1 MSCETMVSESA
12 DVKEAGVV
20 KLSGGARAGII
31 NPMYDC
37 QPAGAQ
43 YAGIG
48 VKDCIPLVHGG
59 QGCSMFV
66 RLLFAQHFKENF
78 DIASTSLH
86 EESAVFGGV
95 KRLEDGVLTLA
106 RRYPDLRVITLITTC
121 STEVIGDDIEGT
133 INLCN
138 RAIKK
143 EFPDRKIHLVPV
155 HTPSFKGSQVSGYDE
170 CVRSMIKTIARKG
183 KPTDKLNIFPG
194 WINPGDVILLK
205 HYLKEMDVDATL
217 FMDTE
222 DFDSPMMPDKTVHTH
237 GRTTVEDIQGSGSAI
252 GSLCLARYEGASAG
266 KFLYEEFETP
276 NHEVN
281 TPYGIKNTDTMLQK
295 ISAITGK
302 EIPESLVK
310 ERGLA
315 LDALADLAHMFF
327 ANKKVAIFGHPDLVF
342 GLAQF
347 CLEVELEPVLLLIG
361 DDQGSKYKKD
371 PRIAELQNSV
381 NFNIEIVHNT
391 DLWELERRIKN
402 KEVDIDLI
410 MGHSKGRYVAIDNNI
425 PMVRVGFPTFDR
437 AGLYRKPTIGY
448 RGAMELGEA
457 IANAM
462 FAHMEYTKN
471 KEWLL
476 NTW

>member
-1 MSCETMVSESA
+1 MSSTCETA
-12 DVKEAGVV
+12 VKEVAEIKVTS
-20 KLSGGARAGII
+20 KKRAGII

-48 VKDCIPLVHGG
+48 IKDCIPLVHGG
-59 QGCSMFV
+59 QGCTMFV

-78 DIASTSLH
+78 DIASSSLH
-86 EESAVFGGV
+86 EELAVFGGN
-95 KRLEDGVLTLA
+95 KRVEEGVLVLA
-106 RRYPDLRVITLITTC
+106 RRYPNLRIIPIITTC
-121 STEVIGDDIEGT
+121 STEVIGDDIEGV
-133 INLCN
+133 INVCD
-138 RAIKK
+138 RALKA
-143 EFPDRKIHLVPV
+143 EFPDREIFLAPV

-170 CVRSMIKTIARKG
+170 CVKSVVKTVAKKKG
-183 KPTDKLNIFPG
+183 TPTESLNIFPG
-194 WINPGDVILLK
+194 WVNPGDVVLLK
-205 HYLKEMDVDATL
+205 HYLKEMDIDAKI

-222 DFDSPMMPDKTVHTH
+222 DFDSPMLPDKSNHTH
-237 GRTTVEDIQGSGSAI
+237 GRTTIEDLQATPNAKATFS
-252 GSLCLARYEGASAG
+252 LARYEGASAG
-266 KFLYEEFETP
+266 EYLQETFQVP
-276 NHEVN
+276 NHLVN
-281 TPYGIKNTDTMLQK
+281 TPYGIRNTDALLRK
-295 ISAITGK
+295 LSEVTGK
-302 EIPESLVK
+302 PIPESLVK

-361 DDQGSKYKKD
+361 DDQGTKYKAD
-371 PRIAELQNSV
+371 PRLEELKNSV
-381 NFNIEIVHNT
+381 HFHMDVIHNT
-391 DLWELERRIKN
+391 DLWELESRIK
-402 KEVDIDLI
+402 KGLKLDLI
-410 MGHSKGRYVAIDNNI
+410 MGHSKGRYVAIDANI

-448 RGAMELGEA
+448 KGAMELAES
-457 IANAM
+457 IANSL

-471 KEWLL
+471 REWIL

>member
-1 MSCETMVSESA
+1 MSCEET
-12 DVKEAGVV
+12 VKEIAEVKIAAG
-20 KLSGGARAGII
+20 GRAGII

-48 VKDCIPLVHGG
+48 VKDSIPLVHGG

-86 EESAVFGGV
+86 EESAVFGGTARV
-95 KRLEDGVLTLA
+95 EQGVLVLA
-106 RRYPDLRVITLITTC
+106 RRYPNLRIIPIITTC
-121 STEVIGDDIEGT
+121 STEVIGDDIEGS
-133 INLCN
+133 INVCQ
-138 RAIKK
+138 RALKK
-143 EFPDRKIHLVPV
+143 EFPDREIHLVPV

-170 CVRSMIKTIARKG
+170 CVKSMIKTVAKKG
-183 KPTDKLNIFPG
+183 KPTGKLNVFPG
-194 WINPGDVILLK
+194 WVNPGDIVLLK
-205 HYLKEMDVDATL
+205 QYLAQMEVDATV

-222 DFDSPMMPDKTVHTH
+222 DFDSPMMPDKSIHTH
-237 GRTTVEDIQGSGSAI
+237 GRTTIEDLQDSANATAT
-252 GSLCLARYEGASAG
+252 LALARYEGASAAQY
-266 KFLYEEFETP
+266 LEETFEVP
-276 NHEVN
+276 NHLIN
-281 TPYGIKNTDTMLQK
+281 TPYGIHNTDVMLRK
-295 ISAITGK
+295 ISELTGK
-302 EIPESLVK
+302 AIPESLVK

-315 LDALADLAHMFF
+315 LDGLADLAHMFF
-327 ANKKVAIFGHPDLVF
+327 ANKKVAIFGHADLVL

-347 CLEVELEPVLLLIG
+347 CLEIELEPVLLLIG

-371 PRIAELQNSV
+371 PRIEELRESV
-381 NFNIEIVHNT
+381 NFHMDIVHNT
-391 DLWELERRIKN
+391 DLWELERRIK
-402 KEVDIDLI
+402 KGEVQLDLI
-410 MGHSKGRYVAIDNNI
+410 MGHSKGRYIAIDANI

-437 AGLYRKPTIGY
+437 AGLYRKPSIGY
-448 RGAMELGEA
+448 KGALELAEM

-471 KEWLL
+471 REWIL